1 MEKAEWGVGG
11 LNLALWFGSK
21 LAGAPQVV
29 EREEIVCV
37 IKRERGLCKLK

>member
-1 MEKAEWGVGG
+1 MGSGG

-29 EREEIVCV
+29 ERQEIVYV

>member
-1 MEKAEWGVGG
+1 MGSGG

-21 LAGAPQVV
+21 LHEAPQVV
-29 EREEIVCV
+29 EREEIVYV